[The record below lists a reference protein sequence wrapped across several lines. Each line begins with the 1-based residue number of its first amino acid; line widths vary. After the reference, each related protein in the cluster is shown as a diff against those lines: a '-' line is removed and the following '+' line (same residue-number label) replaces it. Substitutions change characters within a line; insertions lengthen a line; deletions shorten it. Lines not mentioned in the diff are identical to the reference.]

1 MKYTRLFS
9 IIGLLVG
16 MGFLTLM
23 NLIHVI
29 KVFRSIEGEGD
40 ETQHVHS

>member
-29 KVFRSIEGEGD
+29 KMFRSIEGGEND
-40 ETQHVHS
+40 TQHVHS